1 MAEVQGSAIQR
12 GRLTRELRR
21 IRKDAGMTQDQ
32 VATAMEWSLS
42 KLIRIE
48 GGGVSISVS
57 DLKSLLTLYQIAD
70 EGHVEEL
77 ITLARAARQRSWF
90 TAFRDITSPQYVTF
104 VGYEAAASI
113 IRQFE
118 PTLIPG
124 QLQTEE
130 YARAVTLEYAADR
143 VDKLVEIRIRRQELL
158 EEPRRLFFF
167 ILDEAAIRRQV
178 GAPTNPAIMRRQLRR
193 LIEIARQPNI
203 TIEIVPFS
211 AGVHAGMKGSFTVL
225 EFPGDDEDVLYLENA
240 RGGASNPSVLLTGE
254 DPQILTHRVAFERLR
269 EQSLGPKESI
279 ELISRVAEGMTLG

>member
-1 MAEVQGSAIQR
+1 MAEVQGSVMQR

-21 IRKDAGMTQDQ
+21 IRKDAGMTQEQ
-32 VATAMEWSLS
+32 VAAAIEWSLS

-57 DLKSLLTLYQIAD
+57 DLKSLLTLYQITD
-70 EGHVEEL
+70 EDHVEEL
-77 ITLARAARQRSWF
+77 VALARAARQRSWF

-158 EEPRRLFFF
+158 EESRRLFFF

-178 GAPTNPAIMRRQLRR
+178 GAPTNPGIMRRQLRK
-193 LIEIARQPNI
+193 LIETARQPNI

-211 AGVHAGMKGSFTVL
+211 AGVHPGMKGPFTVL
-225 EFPGDDEDVLYLENA
+225 EFAGYDEDILYLENA
-240 RGGASNPSVLLTGE
+240 RGGGSNPSALLTGE
-254 DPQILTHRVAFERLR
+254 DTQILQHRVAFERLR

-279 ELISRVAEGMTLG
+279 ELIGQVAESMTLG

>member
-21 IRKDAGMTQDQ
+21 IRKDAGMTQEQ

-57 DLKSLLTLYQIAD
+57 DLRSLLALYQIAD
-70 EGHVEEL
+70 EDHIDEL
-77 ITLARAARQRSWF
+77 IALARAARQRSWF
-90 TAFRDITSPQYVTF
+90 TAFRDITSSQYVTF

-130 YARAVTLEYAADR
+130 YGRAVTLEYAADR
-143 VDKLVEIRIRRQELL
+143 VDKLVEIRMRRQELL
-158 EEPRRLFFF
+158 EESRRLFFF
-167 ILDEAAIRRQV
+167 ILDEAVIRREV
-178 GAPTNPAIMRRQLRR
+178 GAPTNPGIMRRQLRR
-193 LIEIARQPNI
+193 LVEIARQPNI

-211 AGVHAGMKGSFTVL
+211 AGVHPGMKGPFTVL

-240 RGGASNPSVLLTGE
+240 RGGASNPSALITGE
-254 DPQILTHRVAFERLR
+254 DLEILTHREAFERLR
-269 EQSLGPKESI
+269 EQSLGPKKSI
-279 ELISRVAEGMTLG
+279 ELISQVAEGMTLG

>member
-21 IRKDAGMTQDQ
+21 IRKDSGMTQEQ
-32 VATAMEWSLS
+32 VAAEIEWSLS

-57 DLKSLLTLYQIAD
+57 DLRSLLALYQIAD
-70 EGHVEEL
+70 EGQVEEL
-77 ITLARAARQRSWF
+77 VALARAARQRSWF

-104 VGYEAAASI
+104 VGYETAASI

-158 EEPRRLFFF
+158 EEPGRLFFF

-178 GAPTNPAIMRRQLRR
+178 GAPTNPGIMRRQLRR

-203 TIEIVPFS
+203 TIEVVPFS
-211 AGVHAGMKGSFTVL
+211 AGVHAGMKGPFTVL

-240 RGGASNPSVLLTGE
+240 RGGASNPSALLTGE
-254 DPQILTHRVAFERLR
+254 DPQILVHRVAFERLR

-279 ELISRVAEGMTLG
+279 ELISAVAEGMTLG

>member
-1 MAEVQGSAIQR
+1 MAEVQGSVIQR

-21 IRKDAGMTQDQ
+21 IRKDAGMTQEQ
-32 VATAMEWSLS
+32 VAAAMEWSLS

-57 DLKSLLTLYQIAD
+57 DLKSLLARYQITD
-70 EGHVEEL
+70 EDHVEEL
-77 ITLARAARQRSWF
+77 VALARAARQRSWF
-90 TAFRDITSPQYVTF
+90 TAFRDVTSPQYVTF

-143 VDKLVEIRIRRQELL
+143 ADKLVEIRIRRQELL
-158 EEPRRLFFF
+158 EEPGRLFFF
-167 ILDEAAIRRQV
+167 ILDEAAIQRQV
-178 GAPTNPAIMRRQLRR
+178 GAPTNPGIMRRQLRK
-193 LIEIARQPNI
+193 LAETARQPNI

-211 AGVHAGMKGSFTVL
+211 AGVHPGMKGPFTVL

-240 RGGASNPSVLLTGE
+240 RGGGSNPSALLTGE

-269 EQSLGPKESI
+269 EQSLGPKKSV
-279 ELISRVAEGMTLG
+279 ELISQVAESMTLG

>member
-21 IRKDAGMTQDQ
+21 IRKDAGMTQEQ
-32 VATAMEWSLS
+32 VALAMEWSLS

-57 DLKSLLTLYQIAD
+57 DLRSLLTLYQIAED
-70 EGHVEEL
+70 GHVEEL
-77 ITLARAARQRSWF
+77 VALARAARQRSWF
-90 TAFRDITSPQYVTF
+90 TAFRDITSSQYVTF

-167 ILDEAAIRRQV
+167 ILDEAAIRREV
-178 GAPTNPAIMRRQLRR
+178 GAPTNPGIMRRQLRN

-211 AGVHAGMKGSFTVL
+211 AGVHPGMKGPFTVL
-225 EFPGDDEDVLYLENA
+225 EFPGDDEDILYLENA

-269 EQSLGPKESI
+269 EQSLGPKQSI
-279 ELISRVAEGMTLG
+279 EMISRVAEGMTLG

>member
-1 MAEVQGSAIQR
+1 MAEVQGSVIQR

-21 IRKDAGMTQDQ
+21 IRKNAGMTQEQ
-32 VATAMEWSLS
+32 VAAAMEWSLS

-77 ITLARAARQRSWF
+77 VALARAARQRSWF

-104 VGYEAAASI
+104 VGYEAAAST

-178 GAPTNPAIMRRQLRR
+178 GAPTNPGIMRRQLRK
-193 LIEIARQPNI
+193 LIETARQPNI

-211 AGVHAGMKGSFTVL
+211 AGVHPGMKGPFTVL

-240 RGGASNPSVLLTGE
+240 RGGTSNPSVLLTGE
-254 DPQILTHRVAFERLR
+254 DPQILTHREAFERLR

>member
-1 MAEVQGSAIQR
+1 MAEVQGSVIQR

-21 IRKDAGMTQDQ
+21 IRKDTGMTQDQ
-32 VATAMEWSLS
+32 VAAAMEWSLS

-57 DLKSLLTLYQIAD
+57 DLRSLLALYQIAD
-70 EGHVEEL
+70 EAQIEEL
-77 ITLARAARQRSWF
+77 VVLARAARQRSWF

-104 VGYEAAASI
+104 VGYESAAST

-143 VDKLVEIRIRRQELL
+143 VDKLVEVRIRRQELL
-158 EEPRRLFFF
+158 EDPRRLFFF

-178 GAPTNPAIMRRQLRR
+178 GAPTNPGIMRRQLRK
-193 LIEIARQPNI
+193 LVETARQSNI

-211 AGVHAGMKGSFTVL
+211 AGVHPGMKGPFTVL

-240 RGGASNPSVLLTGE
+240 RGGASNPSAVLTGE
-254 DPQILTHRVAFERLR
+254 DPQILTHREAFERLR
-269 EQSLGPKESI
+269 EQSLGPKESV
-279 ELISRVAEGMTLG
+279 EMISRVAEGMTLA

>member
-1 MAEVQGSAIQR
+1 MAEVQGSVIQR

-21 IRKDAGMTQDQ
+21 IRKDAGMTQEQ
-32 VATAMEWSLS
+32 VAAAMEWSLS

-48 GGGVSISVS
+48 GGGVSISIS
-57 DLKSLLTLYQIAD
+57 DLKSLLTHYQIAD
-70 EGHVEEL
+70 ENHVEEL
-77 ITLARAARQRSWF
+77 VGLARAARQRSWF

-104 VGYEAAASI
+104 VGYEVAASI

-130 YARAVTLEYAADR
+130 YARTVTLEYAADR
-143 VDKLVEIRIRRQELL
+143 VDKMVEIRIRRQEVL
-158 EEPRRLFFF
+158 EEPGRLFFF

-178 GAPTNPAIMRRQLRR
+178 GAPTNPGIMRRQLRK

-211 AGVHAGMKGSFTVL
+211 AGVHPGMKGPFTLL

-240 RGGASNPSVLLTGE
+240 RGGASNPSALLTGE
-254 DPQILTHRVAFERLR
+254 DPQILTHREAFERLR

-279 ELISRVAEGMTLG
+279 DLISRVAEGMTLG

>member
-1 MAEVQGSAIQR
+1 MAEVQGSVIQR

-21 IRKDAGMTQDQ
+21 IRKDAGMTQEQ
-32 VATAMEWSLS
+32 VAASMEWSLS

-57 DLKSLLTLYQIAD
+57 DLRSLLAHYQIAD
-70 EGHVEEL
+70 ENYVDEL
-77 ITLARAARQRSWF
+77 VGLARAARQRSWF

-104 VGYEAAASI
+104 VGYEAAASVV
-113 IRQFE
+113 RQFE

-143 VDKLVEIRIRRQELL
+143 VDKMVEIRIRRQEVL

-178 GAPTNPAIMRRQLRR
+178 GAPTNPGIMRRQLRK
-193 LIEIARQPNI
+193 LIEISRQPNI
-203 TIEIVPFS
+203 TLEIVPFS
-211 AGVHAGMKGSFTVL
+211 AGVHPGMKGPFTLL

-254 DPQILTHRVAFERLR
+254 DPQILVHREAFERLR

-279 ELISRVAEGMTLG
+279 ELLSRAAEGMTLG

>member
-1 MAEVQGSAIQR
+1 
-12 GRLTRELRR
+12 
-21 IRKDAGMTQDQ
+21 MTQEQ
-32 VATAMEWSLS
+32 VAASMEWSLS

-57 DLKSLLTLYQIAD
+57 DLRSLLAHYQIAD
-70 EGHVEEL
+70 ENYVDEL
-77 ITLARAARQRSWF
+77 VGLARAARQRSWF

-104 VGYEAAASI
+104 VGYEAAASVV
-113 IRQFE
+113 RQFE

-143 VDKLVEIRIRRQELL
+143 VDKMVEIRIRRQEVL

-178 GAPTNPAIMRRQLRR
+178 GAPTNPGIMRRQLRK
-193 LIEIARQPNI
+193 LIEISRQPNI
-203 TIEIVPFS
+203 TLEIVPFS
-211 AGVHAGMKGSFTVL
+211 AGVHPGMKGPFTLL

-254 DPQILTHRVAFERLR
+254 DPQILVHREAFERLR

-279 ELISRVAEGMTLG
+279 ELLSRAAEGMTLG

>member
-1 MAEVQGSAIQR
+1 
-12 GRLTRELRR
+12 
-21 IRKDAGMTQDQ
+21 MTQEQ
-32 VATAMEWSLS
+32 VAAAMEWSLS

-77 ITLARAARQRSWF
+77 VALARAARQRSWF

-167 ILDEAAIRRQV
+167 ILDEAVIRRQV
-178 GAPTNPAIMRRQLRR
+178 GAPTNPGIMRRQLRK
-193 LIEIARQPNI
+193 LIELARQANI

-211 AGVHAGMKGSFTVL
+211 AGVHPGMKGPFTVL

-240 RGGASNPSVLLTGE
+240 RGGASNPSALLTGE
-254 DPQILTHRVAFERLR
+254 DPQILSHREAFERLR

-279 ELISRVAEGMTLG
+279 ELIGRVAEGMTLG

>member
-1 MAEVQGSAIQR
+1 MTKVQGSVIQR

-21 IRKDAGMTQDQ
+21 IRKDAGMTQEQ
-32 VATAMEWSLS
+32 VAAAMEWSLS

-57 DLKSLLTLYQIAD
+57 DMKSLLTLYQITD
-70 EGHVEEL
+70 EDYVEEL
-77 ITLARAARQRSWF
+77 VAFARAARQRSWF

-178 GAPTNPAIMRRQLRR
+178 GAPTNPGIMRRQLRN
-193 LIEIARQPNI
+193 LIETARQPNI
-203 TIEIVPFS
+203 TVEIVPFS
-211 AGVHAGMKGSFTVL
+211 AGVHPGMKGPFTVL

-240 RGGASNPSVLLTGE
+240 RGGGSNPSALLTGE

-269 EQSLGPKESI
+269 EQSLGPKKSI
-279 ELISRVAEGMTLG
+279 ELIGQVAESMTLG

>member
-1 MAEVQGSAIQR
+1 MSEVQGSVMQR

-21 IRKDAGMTQDQ
+21 TRKDAGMTQDQ
-32 VATAMEWSLS
+32 VAAAIEWSLS

-48 GGGVSISVS
+48 GGGVSISIS
-57 DLKSLLTLYQIAD
+57 DLKSLLTLYRITD
-70 EGHVEEL
+70 EDHVEEL
-77 ITLARAARQRSWF
+77 VALARAARQRSWF

-178 GAPTNPAIMRRQLRR
+178 GAPTNPGIMRRQLRR
-193 LIEIARQPNI
+193 LIETARQPNI
-203 TIEIVPFS
+203 TLEIVPFS
-211 AGVHAGMKGSFTVL
+211 AGVHPGMKGSFTVL
-225 EFPGDDEDVLYLENA
+225 EFAGDDEDILYLENA
-240 RGGASNPSVLLTGE
+240 RGGGSNPSALLTGE
-254 DPQILTHRVAFERLR
+254 DPQILQHRVAFERLR
-269 EQSLGPKESI
+269 EQSLGPKKSI
-279 ELISRVAEGMTLG
+279 ELIAEVAESMTLG

>member
-21 IRKDAGMTQDQ
+21 IRKDAGMTQEQ
-32 VATAMEWSLS
+32 VAAEMEWSLS

-57 DLKSLLTLYQIAD
+57 DLRSLLTLYQIAED
-70 EGHVEEL
+70 GHVEEL
-77 ITLARAARQRSWF
+77 VALARAARQRSWF
-90 TAFRDITSPQYVTF
+90 TAFRDITSSQYVTF

-167 ILDEAAIRRQV
+167 ILDEAAIRREV
-178 GAPTNPAIMRRQLRR
+178 GAPTNPGIMRRQLRN

-211 AGVHAGMKGSFTVL
+211 AGVHPGMKGPFTVL
-225 EFPGDDEDVLYLENA
+225 EFPGDDEDILYLENA

-269 EQSLGPKESI
+269 EQSLGPKQSI
-279 ELISRVAEGMTLG
+279 EMISRVAEGMTLG

>member
-21 IRKDAGMTQDQ
+21 IRKDSGMTQEQ
-32 VATAMEWSLS
+32 VAAEMEWSLS

-77 ITLARAARQRSWF
+77 VALARAARQRSWF

-124 QLQTEE
+124 QLQTED

-143 VDKLVEIRIRRQELL
+143 VDKLVEVRIRRQELL
-158 EEPRRLFFF
+158 EDPARLFFF

-178 GAPTNPAIMRRQLRR
+178 GAPTNPGIMRRQLRR

-211 AGVHAGMKGSFTVL
+211 AGVHPGMKGPFTVL
-225 EFPGDDEDVLYLENA
+225 EFPGDDEDILYLENA

-269 EQSLGPKESI
+269 EQSLGPKQSI
-279 ELISRVAEGMTLG
+279 EMISRVAEGMTLG

>member
-1 MAEVQGSAIQR
+1 MAEVQGSVIQR

-21 IRKDAGMTQDQ
+21 IRKDAGLTQDQ
-32 VATAMEWSLS
+32 VAAAMEWSLS

-57 DLKSLLTLYQIAD
+57 DLRSLLAQYQITD
-70 EGHVEEL
+70 ENQVEEL
-77 ITLARAARQRSWF
+77 VGLARAARQRAWF

-104 VGYEAAASI
+104 VGYETAASV

-130 YARAVTLEYAADR
+130 YARAVTAEYAADR
-143 VDKLVEIRIRRQELL
+143 VDKMVEIRIRRQEVL
-158 EEPRRLFFF
+158 EEPGRLFFF
-167 ILDEAAIRRQV
+167 IMDEAAIRRVV
-178 GAPTNPAIMRRQLRR
+178 GAPTNPGIMRRQLRK
-193 LIEIARQPNI
+193 LVEIARQPNI

-211 AGVHAGMKGSFTVL
+211 AGVHPGMKGPFTLL
-225 EFPGDDEDVLYLENA
+225 EFPGDDEDALYLENA

-254 DPQILTHRVAFERLR
+254 DPQILVHREAFERLR

-279 ELISRVAEGMTLG
+279 ELLSRVAEGMTLG

>member
-1 MAEVQGSAIQR
+1 MAEVEGSVIQR

-21 IRKDAGMTQDQ
+21 IRKDSGMTQEQ
-32 VATAMEWSLS
+32 VAVAMEWSLS

-57 DLKSLLTLYQIAD
+57 DLKSLLSLYKIAD
-70 EGHVEEL
+70 ESYVDEL
-77 ITLARAARQRSWF
+77 VTLARAARQRSWF

-113 IRQFE
+113 VRQFE

-167 ILDEAAIRRQV
+167 ILDEAVIRRQV
-178 GAPTNPAIMRRQLRR
+178 GAPTNPGIMRRQLRQ
-193 LIEIARQPNI
+193 LAETARQPNI
-203 TIEIVPFS
+203 TIEVVPFS
-211 AGVHAGMKGSFTVL
+211 AGVHPGMKGPFTVL

-240 RGGASNPSVLLTGE
+240 RGGASNPSALLTGE
-254 DPQILTHRVAFERLR
+254 DSQILTHREAFERLR
-269 EQSLGPKESI
+269 EQSLGPQKSVD
-279 ELISRVAEGMTLG
+279 LISQVAESMTLG

>member
-1 MAEVQGSAIQR
+1 MAEVQGSVIQR

-21 IRKDAGMTQDQ
+21 IRKETGMTQEQ
-32 VATAMEWSLS
+32 AATAMEWSLS

-57 DLKSLLTLYQIAD
+57 DLRSLLTLYQITD
-70 EGHVEEL
+70 EAQTEEL
-77 ITLARAARQRSWF
+77 VTLARAARQRSWF

-104 VGYEAAASI
+104 VGYESAASI

-178 GAPTNPAIMRRQLRR
+178 GAPTNPGIMRRQLRK
-193 LIEIARQPNI
+193 LIEIARQPNV

-211 AGVHAGMKGSFTVL
+211 AGVHPGMKGPFTVL

-240 RGGASNPSVLLTGE
+240 RGGASNPSALLTGE

-269 EQSLGPKESI
+269 EQSLGPKDSI
-279 ELISRVAEGMTLG
+279 EMISRVAEGMTLG

>member
-21 IRKDAGMTQDQ
+21 IRKDSGMTQEQ
-32 VATAMEWSLS
+32 VASEMEWSLS

-77 ITLARAARQRSWF
+77 VALARAARQRSWF

-124 QLQTEE
+124 QLQTED

-143 VDKLVEIRIRRQELL
+143 VDKLVEVRIRRQELL
-158 EEPRRLFFF
+158 EDPARLFFF

-178 GAPTNPAIMRRQLRR
+178 GAPTNPGIMRRQLRR

-211 AGVHAGMKGSFTVL
+211 AGVHAGMKGPFTVL
-225 EFPGDDEDVLYLENA
+225 EFPGDDEDILYLENA
-240 RGGASNPSVLLTGE
+240 RGGASNPSALLTGE
-254 DPQILTHRVAFERLR
+254 DPQILTHRVTFERLR

-279 ELISRVAEGMTLG
+279 ELISAVAEGMTLG

>member
-1 MAEVQGSAIQR
+1 MQR

-21 IRKDAGMTQDQ
+21 IRKDAGMTQEQ
-32 VATAMEWSLS
+32 VAVAMEWSLS

-57 DLKSLLTLYQIAD
+57 DLKSLLAHYQIAD
-70 EGHVEEL
+70 ENHVKDL
-77 ITLARAARQRSWF
+77 VGLARAARQRSWF

-104 VGYEAAASI
+104 VGYEAAAAV

-143 VDKLVEIRIRRQELL
+143 VDKMVEIRIRRQEVL
-158 EEPRRLFFF
+158 EEPGRLFFF

-178 GAPTNPAIMRRQLRR
+178 GAPTNPGI
-193 LIEIARQPNI
+193 
-203 TIEIVPFS
+203 IEIVPFS
-211 AGVHAGMKGSFTVL
+211 AGVHPGMKGPFTLL
-225 EFPGDDEDVLYLENA
+225 EFPGDDEDALYLENA

-254 DPQILTHRVAFERLR
+254 DPQILAHREAFERLR

>member
-1 MAEVQGSAIQR
+1 MSEVQGSVMQR

-21 IRKDAGMTQDQ
+21 IRKDAGMTQEQ
-32 VATAMEWSLS
+32 VAAAIEWSLS

-48 GGGVSISVS
+48 GGGVSISIS
-57 DLKSLLTLYQIAD
+57 DLKSLLTLYRITD
-70 EGHVEEL
+70 EDHVEEL
-77 ITLARAARQRSWF
+77 VALARAARQRSWF

-178 GAPTNPAIMRRQLRR
+178 GAPTNPGIMRRQLRK
-193 LIEIARQPNI
+193 LIETARQPNI
-203 TIEIVPFS
+203 TLEIVPFS
-211 AGVHAGMKGSFTVL
+211 AGVHPGMKGSFTVL
-225 EFPGDDEDVLYLENA
+225 EFAGDDEDILYLENA
-240 RGGASNPSVLLTGE
+240 RGGGSNPSALLTGE
-254 DPQILTHRVAFERLR
+254 DPQILQHRVAFERLR
-269 EQSLGPKESI
+269 EQSLGPKKSI
-279 ELISRVAEGMTLG
+279 ELIAEVAESMTLG

>member
-1 MAEVQGSAIQR
+1 MAEVQGSVIQR

-21 IRKDAGMTQDQ
+21 IRKDTGMTQEQ
-32 VATAMEWSLS
+32 TAAAMEWSLS

-57 DLKSLLTLYQIAD
+57 DLRSLLTLYQIAD
-70 EGHVEEL
+70 EAQVEEL
-77 ITLARAARQRSWF
+77 ITLARAARQRSWL

-104 VGYEAAASI
+104 VGYESAASI

-178 GAPTNPAIMRRQLRR
+178 GAPTNPGIMRRQLRK
-193 LIEIARQPNI
+193 LIETARQPNV

-211 AGVHAGMKGSFTVL
+211 AGVHPGMKGPFTVL
-225 EFPGDDEDVLYLENA
+225 EFPGDDEDILYLENA
-240 RGGASNPSVLLTGE
+240 RGGASNPSALLTGE
-254 DPQILTHRVAFERLR
+254 DPQILTHREVFERLR

-279 ELISRVAEGMTLG
+279 EMISRVAESMTLG

>member
-1 MAEVQGSAIQR
+1 
-12 GRLTRELRR
+12 
-21 IRKDAGMTQDQ
+21 MTQEQ
-32 VATAMEWSLS
+32 VAAAMEWSLS

-48 GGGVSISVS
+48 GGGVSISIS
-57 DLKSLLTLYQIAD
+57 DLKSLLTHYQIAD
-70 EGHVEEL
+70 ENHVEEL
-77 ITLARAARQRSWF
+77 VGLARAARQRSWF

-104 VGYEAAASI
+104 VGYEVAASI

-130 YARAVTLEYAADR
+130 YARTVTLEYAADR
-143 VDKLVEIRIRRQELL
+143 VDKMVEIRIRRQEVL
-158 EEPRRLFFF
+158 EEPGRLFFF

-178 GAPTNPAIMRRQLRR
+178 GAPTNPGIMRRQLRK

-211 AGVHAGMKGSFTVL
+211 AGVHPGMKGPFTLL

-240 RGGASNPSVLLTGE
+240 RGGASNPSALLTGE
-254 DPQILTHRVAFERLR
+254 DPQILTHREAFERLR

-279 ELISRVAEGMTLG
+279 DLISRVAEGMTLG

>member
-1 MAEVQGSAIQR
+1 MAEVQGSVIQR

-21 IRKDAGMTQDQ
+21 IRKDAGMTQEQ
-32 VATAMEWSLS
+32 VAAAMEWSLS

-57 DLKSLLTLYQIAD
+57 DLKSLLARYQITD
-70 EGHVEEL
+70 EDHVEEL
-77 ITLARAARQRSWF
+77 VALARAARQRSWF
-90 TAFRDITSPQYVTF
+90 TAFRDVTSPQYVTF

-143 VDKLVEIRIRRQELL
+143 ADKLVEIRIRRQELL
-158 EEPRRLFFF
+158 EEPGRLFFF
-167 ILDEAAIRRQV
+167 ILDEAAIQRQV
-178 GAPTNPAIMRRQLRR
+178 GAPANPGIMRRQLRK
-193 LIEIARQPNI
+193 LAETARQPNI

-211 AGVHAGMKGSFTVL
+211 AGVHPGMKGPFTVL

-240 RGGASNPSVLLTGE
+240 RGGGSNPSALLTGE

-269 EQSLGPKESI
+269 EQSLGPKKSV
-279 ELISRVAEGMTLG
+279 ELISQVAESMTLG

>member
-21 IRKDAGMTQDQ
+21 IRKDSGMTQEQ
-32 VATAMEWSLS
+32 VAAEIEWSLS

-57 DLKSLLTLYQIAD
+57 DLRSLLALYQIAD
-70 EGHVEEL
+70 EGQVEEL
-77 ITLARAARQRSWF
+77 VALARAARQRSWF

-178 GAPTNPAIMRRQLRR
+178 GAPTNPGIMRRQLRK
-193 LIEIARQPNI
+193 LIETARQPNI
-203 TIEIVPFS
+203 TLEIVPFS
-211 AGVHAGMKGSFTVL
+211 AGVHPGMKGSFTVL
-225 EFPGDDEDVLYLENA
+225 EFAGDDEDILYLENA
-240 RGGASNPSVLLTGE
+240 RGGGSNPSALLTGE
-254 DPQILTHRVAFERLR
+254 DPQILQHRVAFERLR
-269 EQSLGPKESI
+269 EQSLGPKKSI
-279 ELISRVAEGMTLG
+279 ELIAEVAESMTLG

>member
-1 MAEVQGSAIQR
+1 MAEVQGSVIQR

-32 VATAMEWSLS
+32 VAAEMEWSLS

-48 GGGVSISVS
+48 GGGVSISIS
-57 DLKSLLTLYQIAD
+57 DLRSLLALYQITD
-70 EGHVEEL
+70 EGQVAEL
-77 ITLARAARQRSWF
+77 VDLARAARQRAWF
-90 TAFRDITSPQYVTF
+90 TAYRDITSPQYVTF

-113 IRQFE
+113 VRQFE

-143 VDKLVEIRIRRQELL
+143 VDKLVEVRIRRQELL
-158 EEPRRLFFF
+158 EEPRRQFFF
-167 ILDEAAIRRQV
+167 ILDEAVIRRQV
-178 GAPTNPAIMRRQLRR
+178 GAPTNPGVMRRQLRS
-193 LIEIARQPNI
+193 LVESARQPNI

-211 AGVHAGMKGSFTVL
+211 AGVHPGMKGPFTLL

-240 RGGASNPSVLLTGE
+240 RGGGSNPSALLTGE
-254 DPQILTHRVAFERLR
+254 DPQILTHREAFERLR
-269 EQSLGPKESI
+269 EQSLGPKESA
-279 ELISRVAEGMTLG
+279 ELISQVAEGMTLG

>member
-1 MAEVQGSAIQR
+1 MQR

-21 IRKDAGMTQDQ
+21 IRKDAGLTQEQ
-32 VATAMEWSLS
+32 VAAAIEWSLS

-48 GGGVSISVS
+48 GGGVSISIS
-57 DLKSLLTLYQIAD
+57 DLKSLLTLYRITD
-70 EGHVEEL
+70 EDHVEEL
-77 ITLARAARQRSWF
+77 VALARAARQRSWF

-178 GAPTNPAIMRRQLRR
+178 GAPTNPGIMRRQLRK
-193 LIEIARQPNI
+193 LIETARQPNI

-211 AGVHAGMKGSFTVL
+211 AGVHPGMKGSFTVL
-225 EFPGDDEDVLYLENA
+225 EFAGDDEDILYLENA
-240 RGGASNPSVLLTGE
+240 RGGGSNPSALLTGE
-254 DPQILTHRVAFERLR
+254 DPQILQHRVAFERLR
-269 EQSLGPKESI
+269 EQSLGPKKSI
-279 ELISRVAEGMTLG
+279 ELIAEVAESMTLG

>member
-21 IRKDAGMTQDQ
+21 IRKDSGMTQEQ
-32 VATAMEWSLS
+32 VAAEMEWSLS

-77 ITLARAARQRSWF
+77 VALARAARQRSWF

-124 QLQTEE
+124 QLQTED

-143 VDKLVEIRIRRQELL
+143 VDKLVEVRIRRQELL
-158 EEPRRLFFF
+158 EEPERLFFF

-178 GAPTNPAIMRRQLRR
+178 GAPTNPGIMRRQLRR

-211 AGVHAGMKGSFTVL
+211 AGVHAGMKGPFTVL
-225 EFPGDDEDVLYLENA
+225 EFPGDDEDILYLENA
-240 RGGASNPSVLLTGE
+240 RGGASNPSALLTGE
-254 DPQILTHRVAFERLR
+254 DPQILTHRVTFERLR

-279 ELISRVAEGMTLG
+279 ELISAVAEGMTLG

>member
-1 MAEVQGSAIQR
+1 MAEVQGSVIQR

-21 IRKDAGMTQDQ
+21 IRKDAGMTQEQ
-32 VATAMEWSLS
+32 VAAAMEWSLS

-57 DLKSLLTLYQIAD
+57 DLKSLLTHYQIAD
-70 EGHVEEL
+70 ENHVEEL
-77 ITLARAARQRSWF
+77 VGLARAARQRSWF

-104 VGYEAAASI
+104 VGYEAAASV

-143 VDKLVEIRIRRQELL
+143 VDKMVEIRIRRQEVL
-158 EEPRRLFFF
+158 EEPGRLFFF

-178 GAPTNPAIMRRQLRR
+178 GAPTNRGIMRRQLRK
-193 LIEIARQPNI
+193 LIEISRQPNI
-203 TIEIVPFS
+203 TLEIVPFS
-211 AGVHAGMKGSFTVL
+211 AGVHPGMKGPFTLL

-254 DPQILTHRVAFERLR
+254 DPQILAHREAFERLR

-279 ELISRVAEGMTLG
+279 ELISRVAESMTLG

>member
-1 MAEVQGSAIQR
+1 MAEVQGSVMQR

-21 IRKDAGMTQDQ
+21 IRKDAGMTQEQ
-32 VATAMEWSLS
+32 VAAAIEWSLS

-57 DLKSLLTLYQIAD
+57 DLKSLLTLYQITD
-70 EGHVEEL
+70 EDHVEEL
-77 ITLARAARQRSWF
+77 VALARAARQRSWF

-130 YARAVTLEYAADR
+130 YARAVTFEYAADR

-158 EEPRRLFFF
+158 EESRRLFFF

-178 GAPTNPAIMRRQLRR
+178 GAPTNPGIMRRQLRK
-193 LIEIARQPNI
+193 LIETARQPNI

-211 AGVHAGMKGSFTVL
+211 AGVHPGMKGPFTVL
-225 EFPGDDEDVLYLENA
+225 EFAGDDEDILYLENA
-240 RGGASNPSVLLTGE
+240 RGGGSNPSALLTGE
-254 DPQILTHRVAFERLR
+254 DPQILQHRVAFERLR

-279 ELISRVAEGMTLG
+279 ELIGQVAESMTLG

>member
-21 IRKDAGMTQDQ
+21 IRKDAGMTQEQ
-32 VATAMEWSLS
+32 VAAGMEWSLS

-70 EGHVEEL
+70 EGQVEEL
-77 ITLARAARQRSWF
+77 VALARASRQRSWL

-143 VDKLVEIRIRRQELL
+143 VDKLVDIRIRRQELL

-167 ILDEAAIRRQV
+167 IIDEAAIRRQV
-178 GAPTNPAIMRRQLRR
+178 GAPTNPGIMRRQLRK

-203 TIEIVPFS
+203 TIEVVPFS
-211 AGVHAGMKGSFTVL
+211 AGVHAGMKGPFTVL
-225 EFPGDDEDVLYLENA
+225 EFPGDDEDVLYLENS

-279 ELISRVAEGMTLG
+279 ELISRVAETMTLG

>member
-1 MAEVQGSAIQR
+1 MSEVQGSVMQR

-21 IRKDAGMTQDQ
+21 IRKDAGMTQEQ
-32 VATAMEWSLS
+32 VAAEIEWSLS

-57 DLKSLLTLYQIAD
+57 DLRSLLALYQIAD
-70 EGHVEEL
+70 EGQVEEL
-77 ITLARAARQRSWF
+77 VALARAARQRSWF

-158 EEPRRLFFF
+158 EEPGRLFFF

-178 GAPTNPAIMRRQLRR
+178 GAPTNPGIMRRQLRK
-193 LIEIARQPNI
+193 LIETARQPNI
-203 TIEIVPFS
+203 TLEIVPFS
-211 AGVHAGMKGSFTVL
+211 AGVHPGMKGSFTVL
-225 EFPGDDEDVLYLENA
+225 EFAGDDEDILYLENA
-240 RGGASNPSVLLTGE
+240 RGGGSNPSALLTGE
-254 DPQILTHRVAFERLR
+254 DPQILQHRVAFERLR
-269 EQSLGPKESI
+269 EQSLGPKKYI
-279 ELISRVAEGMTLG
+279 ELIAEVAESMTLG